1 MTETASVRFDK
12 RRYDLPTFFRHSW
25 ELLRRPRQVRRAL
38 RSGQVDRKFAERLM
52 LAVTQ
57 VNQCRYCSYAHSRMA
72 LQAGLSADELAALLE
87 GDLGA
92 APTGQRPALVFA
104 QQFAANREQVDP
116 ADWERLQQIYGPEAA
131 EDIVT
136 ILRVIT
142 MGNLLGNSLDAVLW
156 RLRGGK

>member
-1 MTETASVRFDK
+1 MTAAAHFNK
-12 RRYDLPTFFRHSW
+12 RTYNLPTFFRHTGK
-25 ELLRRPRQVRRAL
+25 LLRHPGYLLGALTGRRVS
-38 RSGQVDRKFAERLM
+38 RRFAERLM

-57 VNQCRYCSYAHSRMA
+57 VNRCKYCSYAHSRMA

-116 ADWERLQQIYGPEAA
+116 ADWQRLQQIYGPEAA
-131 EDIVT
+131 EDILT